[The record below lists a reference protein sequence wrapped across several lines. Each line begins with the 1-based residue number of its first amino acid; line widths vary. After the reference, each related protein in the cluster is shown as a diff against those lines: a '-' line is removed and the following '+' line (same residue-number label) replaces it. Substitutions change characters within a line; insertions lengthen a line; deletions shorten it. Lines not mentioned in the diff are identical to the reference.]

1 MKVKLLFIL
10 SALAILLLT
19 SCAYNEQ
26 PIPQSPKIYLVDEQG
41 SVEMTALEKPK
52 AFVVVEED
60 DFVWLQEENEK
71 RNELN
76 KIRNLRDFE
85 DEQEEFEFE
94 SKYRNVRRIVDDELV
109 RGYIPELDNPEFKD
123 VDE

>member
-10 SALAILLLT
+10 SALAIFLLT
-19 SCAYNEQ
+19 SCAYEQ

-71 RNELN
+71 RSELN
-76 KIRNLRDFE
+76 KIRALRDFE
-85 DEQEEFEFE
+85 DEQEEFDFE
-94 SKYRNVRRIVDDELV
+94 SKYSNVRRIIDDELV
-109 RGYIPELDNPEFKD
+109 VGYKKELDNPDFKE
-123 VDE
+123 VE

>member
-10 SALAILLLT
+10 SALAIFLLT
-19 SCAYNEQ
+19 SCAYEQ

-71 RNELN
+71 RSELN
-76 KIRNLRDFE
+76 KIRALRE
-85 DEQEEFEFE
+85 DKDKQEEFSYE
-94 SKYRNVRRIVDDELV
+94 SLYKNVRRIIDDEMIV
-109 RGYIPELDNPEFKD
+109 GYVKELDNPEFKE
-123 VDE
+123 VDK

>member
-10 SALAILLLT
+10 SALAISLLT
-19 SCAYNEQ
+19 SCAYEQ

-71 RNELN
+71 RSELN
-76 KIRNLRDFE
+76 KIRALRDFE

-94 SKYRNVRRIVDDELV
+94 SKYSNVRRIIDDELV
-109 RGYIPELDNPEFKD
+109 RGYIPELDNPDFKE
-123 VDE
+123 VDD